1 MPLCNKGQL
10 AGIISGASATY
21 ATAPR
26 DAFFGITSE
35 NRDKVLNGIIDTTVF
50 RMVNHERNLAT
61 RVMSLWRK
69 VVPLV
74 GQHLYGV
81 VPFGFETFV
90 VEEDQRK
97 GALYKGDNW
106 TAAGQTV
113 GSAKS
118 HVGLTERFTRKSVV
132 SKRVFTKWR
141 DGLSSVVESEY
152 KSSWRGKTLEEKRR
166 ARAIAARRK
175 YLQGRVFFIFLPP
188 PQSHRRFLRSGT
200 EQQKSQ
206 LFRNPYFKLRPAA
219 IVCGCWRPGLV
230 WGVLRE

>member
-10 AGIISGASATY
+10 AGIISGGSATY

-74 GQHLYGV
+74 WQHLYGV
-81 VPFGFETFV
+81 VPFGFEAFV

-97 GALYKGDNW
+97 GALYKRDNW
-106 TAAGQTV
+106 TTAGQTV

-118 HVGLTERFTRKSVV
+118 HVGLTERRVLCQSWSSPSGAMAVLCCGIRVQVFMAWEDAGREATRKSD
-132 SKRVFTKWR
+132 RCPA
-141 DGLSSVVESEY
+141 E
-152 KSSWRGKTLEEKRR
+152 
-166 ARAIAARRK
+166 I
-175 YLQGRVFFIFLPP
+175 PP
-188 PQSHRRFLRSGT
+188 R
-200 EQQKSQ
+200 
-206 LFRNPYFKLRPAA
+206 
-219 IVCGCWRPGLV
+219 
-230 WGVLRE
+230 